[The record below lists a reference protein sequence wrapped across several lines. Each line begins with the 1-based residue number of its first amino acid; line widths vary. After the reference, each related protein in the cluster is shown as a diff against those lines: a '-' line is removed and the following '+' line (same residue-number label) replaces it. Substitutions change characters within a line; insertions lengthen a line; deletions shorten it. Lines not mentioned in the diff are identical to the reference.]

1 MHAFVCLPIVGRF
14 GLLLLLLLSVA
25 CQFCRPV
32 CRLPVLSACLPP
44 VNSAEAAAGFP
55 APCVLQVTGCIKYNG
70 QEASQFVLRRTA
82 AYVDQLDYHIP
93 SLTVRGGLVVG
104 PCVCW

>member
-1 MHAFVCLPIVGRF
+1 MHARVCLFAHRRSIWAAAASAAV
-14 GLLLLLLLSVA
+14 S
-25 CQFCRPV
+25 
-32 CRLPVLSACLPP
+32 RLPVLSACLPP